1 MGIYCIRWYRPCC
14 YVLVD
19 GEKVGQQLV
28 WKREQLKSNANAV
41 KKRRRRCRVE
51 VLRAKFIKSNLTK
64 VSDDE
69 GNQVSI
75 FFVTNIS

>member
-1 MGIYCIRWYRPCC
+1 M
-14 YVLVD
+14 VH
-19 GEKVGQQLV
+19 
-28 WKREQLKSNANAV
+28 KREQLKSNAKVV
-41 KKRRRRCRVE
+41 KKGRRHSKIE